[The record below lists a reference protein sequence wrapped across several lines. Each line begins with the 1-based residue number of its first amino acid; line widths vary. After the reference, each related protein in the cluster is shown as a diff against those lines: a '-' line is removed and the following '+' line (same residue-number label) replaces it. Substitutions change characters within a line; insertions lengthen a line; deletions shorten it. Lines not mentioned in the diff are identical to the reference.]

1 MPRCLTAFVGR
12 LHFDTS
18 TDDLSEFMEAAGVI
32 NPTCKRLEAKN
43 GRQFKT
49 AAFMVS
55 LRRWLEGHLLRPTS
69 RFLPEGCELRDWIF
83 YGKKKTEDSTDMKK
97 GDINKSDTHSDYG
110 VKSSD

>member
-1 MPRCLTAFVGR
+1 MGR

-18 TDDLSEFMEAAGVI
+18 ADDLSVFLEAAGVI
-32 NPTCKRLEAKN
+32 NPMCKRLEAKN

-55 LRRWLEGHLLRPTS
+55 CDAGSKDIFYDESIW
-69 RFLPEGCELRDWIF
+69 PEGCELCDWIF
-83 YGKKKTEDSTDMKK
+83 YGKKKTEDSTDMKE